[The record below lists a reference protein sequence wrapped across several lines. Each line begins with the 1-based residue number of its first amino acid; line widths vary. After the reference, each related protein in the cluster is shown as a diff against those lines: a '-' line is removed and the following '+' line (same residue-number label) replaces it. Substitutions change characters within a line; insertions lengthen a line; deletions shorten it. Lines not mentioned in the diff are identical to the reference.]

1 MNTVNL
7 VCDFFNSAPLFLPFQ
22 HCYIIV
28 FFPCYIPAP
37 TLYSNNYSQN
47 NTLYKQK
54 DTGRRIT
61 TTPEKII
68 MIMNSAILH
77 AIINGKG
84 SFLCKKCCE
93 YLLDKTITNTPSSS
107 PHPLFYPSILPSS

>member
-7 VCDFFNSAPLFLPFQ
+7 VCDFFNSAPPFLPFQ
-22 HCYIIV
+22 HSSIVIIV

-61 TTPEKII
+61 ITTTPEKI
-68 MIMNSAILH
+68 MNS

-84 SFLCKKCCE
+84 SFLCKKCE

-107 PHPLFYPSILPSS
+107 PRPLFYPSILPSS